1 MSAIDHCE
9 EETIRA
15 FEKDGWQVRDKPF
28 FIRVTDGNLR
38 ADVSFERQV
47 NDQLEQIVVVEIKCF
62 SDFQRD
68 LVEFY
73 KAVGQY
79 QTYRAAL
86 RLDEIPV
93 GLFLTIP
100 QDAYQ
105 RFEKRPEFMETL
117 REARINYVII
127 DLEQEVIVQ
136 WIP

>member
-15 FEKDGWQVRDKPF
+15 FQKGGWHVRDKPF

-38 ADVSFERQV
+38 ADVSFERRG
-47 NDQLEQIVVVEIKCF
+47 NDQFEQIIVVEIKCF
-62 SDFQRD
+62 TDFQRD

-86 RLDEIPV
+86 RLNDLPA
-93 GLFLTIP
+93 GLYLTIP
-100 QDAYQ
+100 QDAYH

-117 REARINYVII
+117 RDARINYVII
-127 DLEQEVIVQ
+127 DLEHEEIVQ
-136 WIP
+136 WMP

>member
-15 FEKDGWQVRDKPF
+15 FEKAGWQVRHKPF
-28 FIRVTDGNLR
+28 LIRITDGNLR
-38 ADVSFERQV
+38 ADVSFER
-47 NDQLEQIVVVEIKCF
+47 NLEDQLEQIIVVEIKCF

-73 KAVGQY
+73 KAIGQY

-86 RLDEIPV
+86 RLNHVSVD
-93 GLFLTIP
+93 LYLTIP
-100 QDAYQ
+100 LTAYQ
-105 RFEKRPEFMETL
+105 RFRERPEFMETL
-117 REARINYVII
+117 HEAHINYVII

-136 WIP
+136 WMP